1 MRKEHVAGK
10 VAHSVAKRKISFIA
24 FPTPHILE
32 CTWKI
37 FTILQIVLIA
47 SLMSTSLASTVEC
60 KLTQIQR
67 TQALQER
74 RLHMIEL
81 RLSSVLSKLGHLTHV
96 PELSISWW
104 ESNSNR
110 TLNRMDEHIQQ
121 LLRSLEPI
129 GSLQEIHSN
138 LKKLLQMQAA
148 NETQMTVEK
157 EMKTII
163 TTKED
168 LMHKEIKVGKS
179 RME

>member
-1 MRKEHVAGK
+1 MYMEDIHN
-10 VAHSVAKRKISFIA
+10 I
-24 FPTPHILE
+24 TN
-32 CTWKI
+32 CTHR
-37 FTILQIVLIA
+37 
-47 SLMSTSLASTVEC
+47 E
-60 KLTQIQR
+60 
-67 TQALQER
+67 ALQER

-121 LLRSLEPI
+121 LQRSLEPI

>member
-1 MRKEHVAGK
+1 MAERKV
-10 VAHSVAKRKISFIA
+10 SFIT
-24 FPTPHILE
+24 FLPYILE

-37 FTILQIVLIA
+37 FRILQIVLIA
-47 SLMSTSLASTVEC
+47 SLMSTSLASTVDC

-110 TLNRMDEHIQQ
+110 TLNRMEEHVQQ
-121 LLRSLEPI
+121 LLQSLAPI

-138 LKKLLQMQAA
+138 LKQLLQLQA
-148 NETQMTVEK
+148 QMTVEK
-157 EMKTII
+157 ETNTI
-163 TTKED
+163 TTTKD
-168 LMHKEIKVGKS
+168 NLMHKEVKVGKS
-179 RME
+179 RIE